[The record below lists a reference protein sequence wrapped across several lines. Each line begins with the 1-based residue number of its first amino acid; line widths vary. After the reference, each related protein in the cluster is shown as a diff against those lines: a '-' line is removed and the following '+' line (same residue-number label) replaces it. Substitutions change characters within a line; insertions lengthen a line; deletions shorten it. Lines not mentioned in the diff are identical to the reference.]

1 MHHRLGK
8 LLFPH
13 LPSDLQRRKTN
24 IALAVLLVSLLLGG
38 LVVLVAIVNN
48 KVGPR

>member
-1 MHHRLGK
+1 MKRLLGK

-13 LPSDLQRRKTN
+13 LPSDLQKRKMD
-24 IALAVLLVSLLLGG
+24 IILAVLLVSLLLGG
-38 LVVLVAIVNN
+38 LVALVAIVSN

>member
-1 MHHRLGK
+1 MHLRLGK

-13 LPSDLQRRKTN
+13 LPSDLQRRKMNTV
-24 IALAVLLVSLLLGG
+24 LVVLLVSLLLGG
-38 LVVLVAIVNN
+38 LIVLVAIASN